1 MKKSAMIIALVGLS
15 AVLIS
20 AYYLT
25 EEDVTQTQEH
35 DISSDMTESIGDIF
49 ESSAVQEASVTQESS
64 VLESSTQD
72 SSHLGESRSTDE
84 ISSVETSSALDSTNA
99 DSSDSSSAFSQ
110 SDDSSSQAEKEEE
123 KGILSSSK
131 DIELHDIDGGNTSF
145 EFTYDKTVFEAFY
158 TYDNW
163 KIVDSYRITNTA
175 DMEIICQALIEVNP
189 IHGKDMV
196 SYRTAEDMAYE
207 WDQHN
212 LAYEILS
219 EDSPWREN
227 AKDVD
232 LNPDDQGKSIL
243 DFYLDRTG
251 KKSLFE

>member
-1 MKKSAMIIALVGLS
+1 MYIKTDKKEKPMKKTALIIALLGLPS
-15 AVLIS
+15 VLIS
-20 AYYLT
+20 AYFLT
-25 EEDVTQTQEH
+25 KQDGLQTQ
-35 DISSDMTESIGDIF
+35 DNDMRSAVTESTEDSF
-49 ESSAVQEASVTQESS
+49 ESSAVQEASLV
-64 VLESSTQD
+64 QD
-72 SSHLGESRSTDE
+72 SSLSDESSFDKE
-84 ISSVETSSALDSTNA
+84 ISEAEN
-99 DSSDSSSAFSQ
+99 SSSAEN
-110 SDDSSSQAEKEEE
+110 SDASSVSSQTDNSSPQDEKEEE
-123 KGILSSSK
+123 KGILSSPK
-131 DIELHDIDGGNTSF
+131 DIELHDIDDENTSF

-212 LAYEILS
+212 LAYKILS

-232 LNPDDQGKSIL
+232 LNPDDQGKNIL

>member
-1 MKKSAMIIALVGLS
+1 MKKSAMIIALAGLS

-25 EEDVTQTQEH
+25 EEYIPQTQEH
-35 DISSDMTESIGDIF
+35 DISSGMTESIEDIF
-49 ESSAVQEASVTQESS
+49 ESSAAQEASV
-64 VLESSTQD
+64 TQD
-72 SSHLGESRSTDE
+72 SSHLGEISFTGE
-84 ISSVETSSALDSTNA
+84 ISSAETSSALDSSDV

-110 SDDSSSQAEKEEE
+110 GDDSSSQAETEEE
-123 KGILSSSK
+123 NGILNSPE
-131 DIELHDIDGGNTSF
+131 DIGLRDIDGANTNF
-145 EFTYDKTVFEAFY
+145 EFTYDKLVFEAIY

-212 LAYEILS
+212 LAYEILTDS
-219 EDSPWREN
+219 SPWREN
-227 AKDVD
+227 ARDVD